1 MMRSLGPALDVFR
14 RGVDWWIGELRGML
28 PARLRQLMT
37 KPGPDLIVDVADDRV
52 IVRHGQD
59 GERRELA
66 QLIIAGLSAE
76 ARRAQLA
83 TLLPGSET
91 KASRDA
97 AVRLPAARVLRR
109 TIDLPAAASENLAE
123 VLAIDIDRQTPFT
136 AEQVYFDHVAREID
150 RKEGRVLVELVAA
163 PRELVDGATAIA
175 RELGLVPRFVEV
187 AWPGGDGP
195 RVNLM
200 PRTREAGGP
209 AFLRPLTVALAALA
223 VGLAVAAV
231 AVPLRQRGAV
241 AEALREQVA
250 EQRKRAEAVQRLET
264 EIEQLSSQRR
274 FLVAR
279 RAARPLTVEVLD
291 ELTSVVPDDTW
302 LFRLRT
308 ADREVQ
314 IFGYSASATALI
326 GLIEQ
331 APLFEDAQFRA
342 PLTRDAR
349 TDAER
354 LHIGFRFL
362 DRAGS

>member
-1 MMRSLGPALDVFR
+1 MVRALGPALDVVR
-14 RGVDWWIGELRGML
+14 RGVEWWLGELRGML
-28 PARLRQLMT
+28 PARLQQLLVQ
-37 KPGPDLIVDVADDRV
+37 PGPDLIVDVTDDRV
-52 IVRHGQD
+52 TVRHVQA
-59 GERRELA
+59 GEERDLG

-83 TLLPGSET
+83 TLLPAAET
-91 KASRDA
+91 KVSPDA

-109 TIDLPAAASENLAE
+109 TIDLPAAASENLGE
-123 VLAIDIDRQTPFT
+123 VLAFDIDRQTPFT
-136 AEQVYFDHVAREID
+136 AEQIYFDHAVREID

-163 PRELVDGATAIA
+163 PRELVDGATAMA
-175 RELGLVPRFVEV
+175 RELGLVPRAVEV
-187 AWPGGDGP
+187 AWPGGEGP

-200 PRTREAGGP
+200 PRTREARGP
-209 AFLRPLTVALAALA
+209 AFLRPLTVGLAILA

-231 AVPLRQRGAV
+231 AVPLQQKAAV

-250 EQRKRAEAVQRLET
+250 EHRKRAEAVQRLEK
-264 EIEQLSSQRR
+264 EIEQLTSQRR

-279 RAARPLTVEVLD
+279 RAARPLTIEVLD

-308 ADREVQ
+308 TDHEVQ

-362 DRAGS
+362 DRPGS